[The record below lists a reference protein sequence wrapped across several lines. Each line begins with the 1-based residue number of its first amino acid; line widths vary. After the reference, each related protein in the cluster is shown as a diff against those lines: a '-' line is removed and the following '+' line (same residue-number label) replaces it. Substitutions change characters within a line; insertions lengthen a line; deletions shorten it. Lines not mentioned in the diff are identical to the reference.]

1 MLELEVRVLQEECF
15 QKDSRRHVM
24 CSSVKRI
31 NHRKYTTQIF
41 AVIKEGGE
49 ENKKILQEK

>member
-1 MLELEVRVLQEECF
+1 MRVLQEECF

-24 CSSVKRI
+24 RSRVKRI

-49 ENKKILQEK
+49 ENKKMLQEK